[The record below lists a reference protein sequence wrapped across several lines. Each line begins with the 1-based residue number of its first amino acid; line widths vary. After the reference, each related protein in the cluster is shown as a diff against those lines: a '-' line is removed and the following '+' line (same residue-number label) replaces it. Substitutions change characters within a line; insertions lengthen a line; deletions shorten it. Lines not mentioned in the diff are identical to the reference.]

1 MQKARGQTS
10 PIPKDQIG
18 PPTACRR
25 MISGTISL
33 SVRSSFHL
41 SLTVLVHYRS
51 SVSIQ
56 PWEMVLPD
64 SRWIPRVLR
73 YLGTRSEESHH
84 LSSTGLAPSVVSRS
98 RTVRLSVTLVTLRP
112 SLHSGPIESLYTR
125 RTTHADFHAA
135 GFRLF
140 PVRSPLLRKSRF
152 LSLPEAT
159 KMVQF
164 ASLARRNYVF
174 ISSCCGFT
182 ATGSP
187 IRKSPDQQ
195 LCAPSRSL
203 SQLAASFVAY
213 RRQGIHHTPLLT

>member
-1 MQKARGQTS
+1 MGFRFYFTPLPRFFSPFPHGTS
-10 PIPKDQIG
+10 
-18 PPTACRR
+18 
-25 MISGTISL
+25 SL
-33 SVRSSFHL
+33 SVADEYLALGGGPPEFPRDFSCPMVLGYPFERDCSSFAYRTIAVYGSPFPGDSARVQFCNSPTLDALGSDRAPRHRPHNACM
-41 SLTVLVHYRS
+41 LVN
-51 SVSIQ
+51 
-56 PWEMVLPD
+56 
-64 SRWIPRVLR
+64 
-73 YLGTRSEESHH
+73 
-84 LSSTGLAPSVVSRS
+84 
-98 RTVRLSVTLVTLRP
+98 
-112 SLHSGPIESLYTR
+112 
-125 RTTHADFHAA
+125 AA
-135 GFRLF
+135 RFRLF

-195 LCAPSRSL
+195 LFAPSRSL